1 MPRPTSSP
9 PSEPASPLRLRLSLS
24 LLLPL
29 LAAAPGCSLFFTE
42 GEPFPEELEQD
53 GDGFTG
59 PQSFAEEFPFVR
71 ITELDEGAYRAV
83 LTAPLG
89 SGQGIKA
96 VLLGNCAFLKDKAAP
111 PPAPPAEGAEAP
123 PDLSTATI
131 EVLEKG
137 GKVFNATADASQQPW
152 SGVGTFLDVEDLI
165 VLEGDE
171 FDLRECFRTIDLW
184 YNNGPQ
190 IEIQAAVLETI
201 ISDDFERGVVA
212 VSGEPIFQK
221 TNGKTFLRAIGGSFP
236 TAGNPDISGSGI
248 GGVAEVGLIDSV
260 FQLDAAIQALEA
272 RNLADVVSRP
282 SIVTRNGVPAN
293 LESVEQIPFLDVQ
306 SVNLTGAATFKITT
320 KDVGVKLRVTPFQ
333 VGVDTIHLVIFVE
346 VSRFGQDFVVG
357 TDGNNQQITSPS
369 LNTRRATTEVYVR
382 NGQTVAIG
390 GLKLREERVVTSKVP
405 FLGDLPGLRWL
416 FSSRREEDSESN
428 VTFFITPNLK
438 KRASIEPIGDFFDP
452 FAEAEAPEE

>member
-9 PSEPASPLRLRLSLS
+9 PSEPASPLRLSLT

-29 LAAAPGCSLFFTE
+29 LAALPGCSLFFTE
-42 GEPFPEELEQD
+42 GDPFPDEVEEADPE
-53 GDGFTG
+53 FSG
-59 PQSFAEEFPFVR
+59 PQSFAEEFPYVR
-71 ITELDEGAYRAV
+71 ITELDVDRYQAV
-83 LTAPLG
+83 LTAPVD
-89 SGQGIKA
+89 SGDGIKA
-96 VLLGNCAFLKDKAAP
+96 VLLANCSFLRDKAAP
-111 PPAPPAEGAEAP
+111 PPAPPAEGEAAP
-123 PDLSTATI
+123 LDPATATV
-131 EVLEKG
+131 EVIAKG
-137 GKVFNATADASQQPW
+137 GKVFNAKADQAQQPW
-152 SGVGTFLDVEDLI
+152 SEKGAFVDIEDLI
-165 VLEGDE
+165 VLEGSE
-171 FDLRECFRTIDLW
+171 VDLRECFRTIDIW

-212 VSGEPIFQK
+212 VSGQPIFQK
-221 TNGKTFLRAIGGSFP
+221 TDGKTFLRAIGGSFP
-236 TAGNPDISGSGI
+236 TAGNPAITGGGL

-260 FQLDAAIQALEA
+260 FQLDAAIQALQA

-293 LESVEQIPFLDVQ
+293 LESIEQIPFLNVT
-306 SVNLTGAATFKITT
+306 SVTLSGAAAFNIGT

-333 VGVDTIHLVIFVE
+333 VGIDTIHLVIFVE
-346 VSRFGQDFVVG
+346 VSRLGQEFVIG

-405 FLGDLPGLRWL
+405 FLGDLPGIGWL
-416 FSSRREEDSESN
+416 FSSRREEDNESN

-452 FAEAEAPEE
+452 FTEAGASEE